1 MTQANTLVTKFLEHL
16 RYERRLSPHTLEA
29 YTRDLQDLQAY
40 AETQWVADLRQLQ
53 PSQLRGYV
61 AARHRQGQSPRTLAR
76 RLSAAR
82 SFYAWLER
90 EGAIQANPAVDSPVP
105 KRGQTLPKALDVDQA
120 QRLVEARTEDPGDAL
135 LAIRDHAMF
144 ELMYSSGLRLSELT
158 GLRLGML
165 DLPARSL
172 RVRGKGGK
180 ERVLPIGRHAH
191 AALENWLARR
201 AELAAADEFAVFVSR
216 RGTALSS
223 DSVQQRLRRMA
234 QLQGLDRTVHPHM
247 LRHSFATHLLE
258 SSGDL
263 RAVQELLGHAHLAT
277 TQIYTHLDF
286 QHLAKVYD
294 SAHPRA
300 RAKKEGKRS
309 GGTRDSGEQQEDA

>member
-1 MTQANTLVTKFLEHL
+1 MTQASALTVKFLDHL
-16 RYERRLSPHTLEA
+16 RYERRLSVHTLDA
-29 YTRDLQDLQAY
+29 YARDLEDLQAY
-40 AETQWVADLRQLQ
+40 AETQSVTQLKDLQ
-53 PSQLRGYV
+53 SFQLRGYV
-61 AARHRQGQSPRTLAR
+61 ATRHRQGQSPRTLAR

-82 SFYAWLER
+82 SFFAWLER
-90 EGAIQANPAVDSPVP
+90 EGAIHANPAADIPVP
-105 KRGQTLPKALDVDQA
+105 KRAQTLPKALDVDQA
-120 QRLVEARTEDPGDAL
+120 QQLVEARAEGPGDAL
-135 LAIRDHAMF
+135 LALRDRAMF

-158 GLRLGML
+158 SLKMGML
-165 DLPARSL
+165 DLAARSL

-191 AALENWLARR
+191 AALDAWLVRR
-201 AELAAADEFAVFVSR
+201 NELADADEFAVFVSK
-216 RGTALSS
+216 RGTALSP

-234 QLQGLDRTVHPHM
+234 KLQGLDRNVHPHM
-247 LRHSFATHLLE
+247 LRHSFATHMLE

-300 RAKKEGKRS
+300 RAKKDDE
-309 GGTRDSGEQQEDA
+309 